1 MITKAVTARI
11 LILGLAATVSAV
23 DIRFYSNNQG
33 ACYSGPWIGC
43 PNSNPNFCCTATGQF
58 YATVGIVA
66 VPGDW
71 TLTANGYRGDGCE
84 SWQQAAIGRGRDFC
98 LGATGY
104 SMSGAFYWFG
114 DGRKRA
120 VSEKCEGT
128 EEVSQLGLEDGS
140 MYDISDLSDDDVE
153 EMMTPTP
160 YMILNPYS
168 INEFVALANDGTAT
182 EILPHLSQLRRLK

>member
-1 MITKAVTARI
+1 MERV
-11 LILGLAATVSAV
+11 ILGLAVTVSAV

-43 PNSNPNFCCTATGQF
+43 PNANPNMCCTATGQF

-71 TLTANGYRGDGCE
+71 TLTANGYRGAGCE

-98 LGATGY
+98 LGAIGY

-114 DGRKRA
+114 DGRKR
-120 VSEKCEGT
+120 STDQKCEGT
-128 EEVSQLGLEDGS
+128 EKATQLGLEDGS
-140 MYDISDLSDDDVE
+140 VCDISDLSDNDVE
-153 EMMTPTP
+153 EMPTPTSSGP
-160 YMILNPYS
+160 IACPTYLS
-168 INEFVALANDGTAT
+168 VALANDGTAT
-182 EILPHLSQLRRLK
+182 EDLPHLTPLRRVK

>member
-1 MITKAVTARI
+1 MLFSSV
-11 LILGLAATVSAV
+11 ILGLAATVAAV

-43 PNSNPNFCCTATGQF
+43 PNANPNFCCTATGRF

-71 TLTANGYRGDGCE
+71 TLTANGYRGAGCE

-114 DGRKRA
+114 DGRKRSA
-120 VSEKCEGT
+120 DQKCEGT
-128 EEVSQLGLEDGS
+128 EKATQLGLEDGS
-140 MYDISDLSDDDVE
+140 VYDISD
-153 EMMTPTP
+153 
-160 YMILNPYS
+160 
-168 INEFVALANDGTAT
+168 FVALANDGTAT
-182 EILPHLSQLRRLK
+182 EDLPHLTPLRRVK

>member
-1 MITKAVTARI
+1 MLFSSV
-11 LILGLAATVSAV
+11 ILGLAATVAAV

-43 PNSNPNFCCTATGQF
+43 PNANPNFCCTATGRF

-71 TLTANGYRGDGCE
+71 TLTANGYRGAGCE

-114 DGRKRA
+114 DGRKRSA
-120 VSEKCEGT
+120 DQKCEGT
-128 EEVSQLGLEDGS
+128 EKATQLGLEDGS
-140 MYDISDLSDDDVE
+140 VYDISDLSDNDVE
-153 EMMTPTP
+153 EMVCPDLEPTLP
-160 YMILNPYS
+160 RT
-168 INEFVALANDGTAT
+168 VLANKT
-182 EILPHLSQLRRLK
+182 